1 MNSEFSVTY
10 MSGPLDGKTLSFDQP
25 EPGKDMTLRIGRREQ
40 CEIQLPYDSQASR
53 LHARLIVKLQLVTA
67 SESVP
72 EPVVLAFFLEDAQ
85 SRNGTF
91 VERDRDPIRSRTSLR
106 PGVLFRIGRTWLR
119 VDDPVS
125 L

>member
-1 MNSEFSVTY
+1 MDSDFSITY
-10 MSGPLDGKTLSFDQP
+10 MSGPLDGKTMRFDQP
-25 EPGKDMTLRIGRREQ
+25 PPGPDKVLRIGRRDQ

-53 LHARLIVKLQLVTA
+53 LHARLIVKVQLLTA

-72 EPVVLAFFLEDAQ
+72 EPLVLSFFLEDAQ

-91 VERDRDPIRSRTSLR
+91 IEHERDPIRGRVSLR
-106 PGVLFRIGRTWLR
+106 PGMLFRIGRTWLR
-119 VDDPVS
+119 VDEPVA

>member
-1 MNSEFSVTY
+1 MDSEFGVTY
-10 MSGPLDGKTLSFDQP
+10 MSGPLDGKTLSFEQP
-25 EPGKDMTLRIGRREQ
+25 EPGHDLTLRLGRREQ
-40 CEIQLPYDSQASR
+40 CEIQLPFDSQASR
-53 LHARLIVKLQLVTA
+53 LHARLIVKVQLVTP

-72 EPVVLAFFLEDAQ
+72 EPVVLSFFLEDAQ

-91 VERDRDPIRSRTSLR
+91 VERDHDPIKGRVSLR

-119 VDDPVS
+119 IDDPIS